1 MSKSGSKALSKSVD
15 ASVKSVVKSVES
27 VVSSVLPKNM
37 NMKHVLLAI
46 LVGLLLCML
55 MGNTVEGFNMY
66 TISGESGSETID
78 TGTNKATGF
87 CRTGSS
93 AIMQRSC
100 VPSDASIDGVGT
112 GNGGEDAVAA
122 ANAKKTAMNNVCS
135 SPEVSSVGGCLG
147 TSEAP
152 GERSGPFIVQK
163 MTEETSLDPTADNL
177 ECTLGGE
184 VDQCATAAFNDS
196 ETCTSSAGKD
206 QGCVWE
212 GCEFTGDNT
221 VMMGADNS
229 NPDEASIVLDLKDPF
244 LPEYDRWRKCLF
256 GNKNSLLEGDP
267 APLNVPTDLTTG
279 RFPNNSG
286 ADSTSGWITPLAPA
300 NGNVPNLV
308 GWVTG
313 EHGYARTGPTMKS
326 EQLTETELSRINAI
340 PMTEE
345 GKVTAGLVPHLPP
358 AWKTGFENMYEYCK
372 SGNPNGYAAIGWSPD
387 FRSLQCLNY
396 NPTHKKI
403 NITTQR
409 TRHPCGPCLGECISG
424 KDYRYD
430 PPNKAESIVNCN
442 ESFTD
447 RATAMAKI
455 ATLGNLASV
464 KEGGTE
470 IATNLLKFIV
480 S

>member
-15 ASVKSVVKSVES
+15 SVVKSVES

-93 AIMQRSC
+93 TIMQRSC
-100 VPSDASIDGVGT
+100 VPSDASIDGVGS
-112 GNGGEDAVAA
+112 GDGSE
-122 ANAKKTAMNNVCS
+122 AKKTAMNNVCS

-163 MTEETSLDPTADNL
+163 MTEETSLDPSVDNL

-184 VDQCATAAFNDS
+184 VDQCATAAFNNS

-206 QGCVWE
+206 LGCVWE

-229 NPDEASIVLDLKDPF
+229 NPDKASIVLDLKDPF

-279 RFPNNSG
+279 NFPSYATEG
-286 ADSTSGWITPLAPA
+286 AAWTTPPEPSPGDSVTGLD
-300 NGNVPNLV
+300 

-313 EHGYARTGPTMKS
+313 HAGYPRTVPAMKS
-326 EQLTETELSRINAI
+326 VQLTADELASINAI

-345 GKVTAGLVPHLPP
+345 GKVTPALAPHLPP

-409 TRHPCGPCLGECISG
+409 TRHPCGPCLGECLAAD

-430 PPNKAESIVNCN
+430 PPNNAESIVNCN

>member
-15 ASVKSVVKSVES
+15 SVVKSVES

-66 TISGESGSETID
+66 TIDS
-78 TGTNKATGF
+78 TGVSPAVDAGPATGF

-100 VPSDASIDGVGT
+100 VPSDASIVGAGTDADGV
-112 GNGGEDAVAA
+112 
-122 ANAKKTAMNNVCS
+122 AKQTSMNNVCS
-135 SPEVSSVGGCLG
+135 SPEVSSVGRCLG
-147 TSEAP
+147 KSDAP

-163 MTEETSLDPTADNL
+163 MTDEDLNPATDNL
-177 ECTLGGE
+177 ECTFGDE
-184 VDQCATAAFNDS
+184 VDQCATAAFNNS
-196 ETCTSSAGKD
+196 QTCTSSAGKD

-212 GCEFTGDNT
+212 GCEFTGNNT

-229 NPDEASIVLDLKDPF
+229 NPDAASIVLDLKDPF

-256 GNKNSLLEGDP
+256 GNKNSLLEGADAAVTVP
-267 APLNVPTDLTTG
+267 VDLNVG
-279 RFPNNSG
+279 EFPNNSG
-286 ADSTSGWITPLAPA
+286 AGSTSGWPAPGA
-300 NGNVPNLV
+300 SGGSGVPNLD

-313 EHGYARTGPTMKS
+313 KHGYGRTEPTMTS
-326 EQLTETELSRINAI
+326 VTLTAAELVDMNAI
-340 PMTEE
+340 PMTAD
-345 GKVTAGLVPHLPP
+345 GKVTPTLATHLPP

-372 SGNPNGYAAIGWSPD
+372 SGNPNEYAAIGWSPD
-387 FRSLQCLNY
+387 FRSLQCLNW

-403 NITTQR
+403 NITTQK
-409 TRHPCGPCLGECISG
+409 TRHPCGPCLGECLTG
-424 KDYRYD
+424 KDYSYD
-430 PPNKAESIVNCN
+430 KPNKAESVVNCN
-442 ESFTD
+442 KSLTD

-455 ATLGNLASV
+455 ATSGNLATV